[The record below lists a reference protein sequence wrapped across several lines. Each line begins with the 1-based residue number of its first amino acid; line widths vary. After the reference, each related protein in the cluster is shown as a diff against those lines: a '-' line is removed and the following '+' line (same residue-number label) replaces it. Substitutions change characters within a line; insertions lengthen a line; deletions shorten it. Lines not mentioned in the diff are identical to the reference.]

1 LLLLPSGKVLAAA
14 LWQDGLACRADS
26 AYFFRRMNKSME
38 RSRGEIIL
46 FATAIFGVWLSIWGV
61 ILVSKWLV
69 ATAFVFTLAA
79 LLGFAL
85 RDSD

>member
-1 LLLLPSGKVLAAA
+1 
-14 LWQDGLACRADS
+14 
-26 AYFFRRMNKSME
+26 ME

-46 FATAIFGVWLSIWGV
+46 FAVAIFGIWLSIWAV
-61 ILVSKWLV
+61 ILVSKWLE
-69 ATAFVFTLAA
+69 ATSFAITLCA